1 MSTRSLEVEL
11 LNDLDVHDALV
22 GRCARGELSWE
33 DFERVYD
40 NLYPRYPLD
49 GHESDAEE
57 LLLFAKHAARLA
69 LHREI
74 WEQVLTKVTGDD
86 HLSKHA
92 SVAAGFIGSAE
103 AVRRIQALVAT
114 HLEV

>member
-1 MSTRSLEVEL
+1 MSTRPLEVEL

-22 GRCARGELSWE
+22 VRCARGELSWE
-33 DFERVYD
+33 DFERAYD
-40 NLYPRYPLD
+40 SFYPRYPLD
-49 GHESDAEE
+49 GHESDAKD

-69 LHREI
+69 FHREI

-92 SVAAGFIGSAE
+92 TVAAGSAE

-114 HLEV
+114 HLKV